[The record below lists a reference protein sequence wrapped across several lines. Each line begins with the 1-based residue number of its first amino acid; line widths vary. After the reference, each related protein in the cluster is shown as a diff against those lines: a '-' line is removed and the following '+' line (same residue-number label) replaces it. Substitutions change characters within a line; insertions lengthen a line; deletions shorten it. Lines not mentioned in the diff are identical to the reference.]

1 MKIDL
6 SRIVWTAVV
15 SAVSAVGAV
24 VSAVVGASDLT
35 VALGL
40 TSVASALLA
49 SRER

>member
-15 SAVSAVGAV
+15 SALCAVGAV
-24 VSAVVGASDLT
+24 VSAVLGASDLT